1 MSARDIA
8 EHTFEII
15 LTMEGITPET
25 GNTVQVTQR
34 YQCCGTFCNNLS
46 SFIQND
52 RSKLLLNQKA
62 AFMRVV
68 MQEMENVKDLGFPQK
83 RWKGRITWGTW
94 NLHHSQHSC
103 WISCRCGPPTCQMRY
118 YGATGLI
125 YIFII
130 YIILYDKIYNDHIK
144 E

>member
-34 YQCCGTFCNNLS
+34 YQCCGTCFNNLS

-68 MQEMENVKDLGFPQK
+68 MQDMENVKDVGFQK
-83 RWKGRITWGTW
+83 RWKGRITWG
-94 NLHHSQHSC
+94 NLEFTSF
-103 WISCRCGPPTCQMRY
+103 
-118 YGATGLI
+118 A
-125 YIFII
+125 
-130 YIILYDKIYNDHIK
+130 
-144 E
+144 

>member
-34 YQCCGTFCNNLS
+34 YQCCGTCFNNLS

-68 MQEMENVKDLGFPQK
+68 MQDMENVKDLGFPK
-83 RWKGRITWGTW
+83 KVEGEDHMGELR
-94 NLHHSQHSC
+94 
-103 WISCRCGPPTCQMRY
+103 
-118 YGATGLI
+118 
-125 YIFII
+125 I
-130 YIILYDKIYNDHIK
+130 YIIHNIHDEYLAGADLILAK
-144 E
+144 